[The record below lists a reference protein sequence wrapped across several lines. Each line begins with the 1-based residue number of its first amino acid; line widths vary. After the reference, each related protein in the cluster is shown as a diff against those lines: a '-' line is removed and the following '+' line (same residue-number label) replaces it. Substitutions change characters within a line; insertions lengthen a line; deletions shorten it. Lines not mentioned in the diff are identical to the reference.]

1 MLNNAKLEIAYQI
14 ITQNIQMNNLK
25 FSIIYRNV

>member
-1 MLNNAKLEIAYQI
+1 MLNNTKLEIDYQI

>member
-1 MLNNAKLEIAYQI
+1 MLNNAKLEIDYQI

>member
-1 MLNNAKLEIAYQI
+1 MLNNAKLEIDYQI

-25 FSIIYRNV
+25 FSIIYRNI